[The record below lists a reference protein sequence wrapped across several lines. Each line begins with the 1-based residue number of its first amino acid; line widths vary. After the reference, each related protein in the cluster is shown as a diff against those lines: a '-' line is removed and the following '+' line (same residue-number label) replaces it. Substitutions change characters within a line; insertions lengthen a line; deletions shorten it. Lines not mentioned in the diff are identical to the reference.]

1 MDAIFVPGRLA
12 GNRGLARGA
21 IGPDNEGVTAVR
33 SLLLTLLPKVALSRL
48 TGLAT
53 RIPLPRALRA
63 PAYRWFA
70 GRYGADLGEMQG
82 ALADYGSLAAFFRRP
97 LRAGARPTAPADLVW
112 PCDGKVVTAG
122 PVAGDRI
129 PQVKGRDYALADLLG
144 DAELAR
150 ALAGGTQATIY
161 LAPGDYHRVHS
172 PFRGRITSIVPIGGT
187 LFPVTPPAVR
197 SIRDLFV
204 RNARHVFAF
213 ALPDGRKA
221 AVVLVGALNVGDTL
235 VTARVGT
242 EVQPGDE
249 LGQFGFG
256 STAIV
261 VLARGT
267 GFAPV
272 APETRTVMG
281 TAAPAS

>member
-1 MDAIFVPGRLA
+1 MGRIFRARGPD

-21 IGPDNEGVTAVR
+21 AGADNGSVTAVR

-63 PAYRWFA
+63 PFYRWFA

-82 ALADYGSLAAFFRRP
+82 ALADYRSLAAFFRRP
-97 LRAGARPTAPADLVW
+97 LRAGARPVAAAPLVW
-112 PCDGKVVTAG
+112 PCDGRVVTAG
-122 PVAGDRI
+122 PLVADRI
-129 PQVKGRDYALADLLG
+129 PQVKGHDYALADLLG
-144 DAELAR
+144 DADLAS
-150 ALAGGTQATIY
+150 ALAGGSQATVY

-172 PFRGRITSIVPIGGT
+172 PFGGRITAIMPIGGT
-187 LFPVTPPAVR
+187 LFPVNPPAVR

-213 ALPDGRKA
+213 ELDDGRKA

-235 VTARVGT
+235 VTARAGT
-242 EVQPGDE
+242 SVCAGDE

-261 VLARGT
+261 VLARGS

-281 TAAPAS
+281 AAAAAH

>member
-1 MDAIFVPGRLA
+1 M
-12 GNRGLARGA
+12 
-21 IGPDNEGVTAVR
+21 TAVR

-48 TGLAT
+48 TGLLT
-53 RIPLPRALRA
+53 RVPLPRSLRG

-70 GRYGADLGEMQG
+70 GRYGASLGEMDG
-82 ALADYGSLAAFFRRP
+82 ELPDYRSLAAFFRRP
-97 LRAGARPTAPADLVW
+97 LRPGARPVAPAALVW

-122 PVAGDRI
+122 PLAADRV
-129 PQVKGRDYALADLLG
+129 PQVKGRDYSLADLLG
-144 DAELAR
+144 DAELAHT
-150 ALAGGTQATIY
+150 LAGGTQATIY

-172 PFRGRITSIVPIGGT
+172 PFAGRITAVNPIPGT
-187 LFPVTPPAVR
+187 LFPVNPPAVR

-213 ALPDGRKA
+213 ELTDGRKA

-235 VTARVGT
+235 VTARAGSDVRA
-242 EVQPGDE
+242 GDE

-261 VLARGT
+261 VLARGR
-267 GFAPV
+267 GFATV

-281 TAAPAS
+281 AAAPQQ

>member
-1 MDAIFVPGRLA
+1 
-12 GNRGLARGA
+12 
-21 IGPDNEGVTAVR
+21 VTAVR

-53 RIPLPRALRA
+53 RIPLPRSLRG

-70 GRYGADLGEMQG
+70 GRYGANLAEMAG
-82 ALADYGSLAAFFRRP
+82 NLADYPSLAAFFRRP
-97 LRAGARPTAPADLVW
+97 LRPGARPVASAPLVW

-122 PVAGDRI
+122 PVAGARV

-144 DAELAR
+144 DVRLAG
-150 ALAGGTQATIY
+150 ALADGTQATVY

-172 PFRGRITSIVPIGGT
+172 PFAGRITSVRPIGGT
-187 LFPVTPPAVR
+187 LFPVNPPAVR
-197 SIRDLFV
+197 SVRDLFV

-213 ALPDGRKA
+213 ELPDGREA

-235 VTARVGT
+235 VTAQAGT
-242 EVQPGDE
+242 TVRAGDE

-261 VLARGT
+261 VLARGS

-272 APETRTVMG
+272 AAETRTVMG
-281 TAAPAS
+281 APVPIG